1 MATVTLPNPGQL
13 VQVRQRRFVVARVVR
28 SEVSGGVAQQ
38 LGTAQHLVALK
49 SVDDES
55 GTDDLEVV
63 WELELDAHTFEGG
76 TLPAPTGFDDP
87 RRMDAFID
95 AVRWAAVSAADIR
108 TLQSPFRSGIEI
120 EDYQLDP
127 VVRAL
132 QMPRVNLLVADDVGL
147 GKTIESGLVTFEML
161 LRHRAR
167 TVLIV
172 CPASIQVQW
181 QEQMRDKFGLEF
193 RIIDSEAMRQL
204 RRSRGL
210 HVNPWA
216 HFPRLITSIDFIKRE
231 RPMRLFRDTLPAG
244 GEAVFPRRYDL
255 LVLDEAHNVAPAST
269 GNYAIDS
276 QRTACI
282 RTLVQHF
289 EHKLFLTAT
298 PHNGY
303 QESFTALLELLD
315 NQRFAVG
322 LPPTKEQLGAVM
334 IRRMK
339 SELSEREDGS
349 RRFADPDVAA
359 LPVSYSAAERRAHTV
374 LQEYSRARQKS
385 AGTPSERFACEFVL
399 KLLKKRMFSSPA
411 ALQSTLERHIE
422 SLKAAGAVAPNKATL
437 RAIQRQLDEVD
448 DDAADDDA
456 IEETIADAVGDATG
470 LFPKLAEQERGLLK
484 ELRAFADD
492 AVGRPDSKARAL
504 IEWLKTNIKPGG
516 AWGRER
522 VIIFTEYRATHKWL
536 KGLLAAEGLN
546 EKERLLELYGGMD
559 PKDREKI
566 KAAFQASPDESPV
579 RILLATDA
587 AAEGI
592 NLQNHCC
599 RLIHYEIPWN
609 PNRMEQRNGRVHR
622 HGQKSPV
629 VHLYHFVG
637 ATFDKNKDLQGVPAG
652 ELEGD
657 LEFLMRAA
665 IKVNAIREDLGK
677 VGPVIA
683 QQVEEAMLG
692 KRTKLDTQTAEKQNE
707 PVRQMLRLERKVRD
721 QIARLREQLQ
731 ESKTELRINPDNLRA
746 VVDVGLELARQPALK
761 PVPLRG
767 TSHTVYQVPALSGTW
782 SICSEGLTH
791 PHTQRVRPITFD
803 HAVAAGRDD
812 VVLVHLNHRLV
823 QMCLRLLRA
832 EMWTLESSTGLRRVT
847 ARIVPTDALGAIV
860 AVAHGRLVVIG
871 GDGHRLNEEVIEAAG
886 SLEGASFVRLNVGDT
901 KAALAAATHEV
912 APEAVRTA
920 LAAQWSQ
927 HSSALQ
933 GALEARMRERTRNV
947 ESFLQERAER
957 EVADIASI
965 LGQLERGIRA
975 QLAKP
980 LDEQLTLWTESEQD
994 QYKRNMASL
1003 RERLAQIPGEI
1014 ERESA
1019 AVRARYANPTPR
1031 VFPIGVTY
1039 LVPRRIADD
1048 MARRD
1053 AVRREANAAI
1063 DAKHAGSGQRGSG
1076 AAGGARS

>member
-1 MATVTLPNPGQL
+1 MATLAPPNPGQL
-13 VQVRQRRFVVARVVR
+13 VQVRQRRFVVARVLR
-28 SEVSGGVAQQ
+28 SEVAGTGDQQ
-38 LGTAQHLVALK
+38 SNAAQHLVALK

-63 WELELDAHTFEGG
+63 WELELDAHAFEGG

-147 GKTIESGLVTFEML
+147 GKTIEAGLVTFEML

-193 RIIDSEAMRQL
+193 RIIDSEAMRHL

-255 LVLDEAHNVAPAST
+255 LILDEAHNVAPAAT
-269 GNYAIDS
+269 GNYALDS

-303 QESFTALLELLD
+303 QESFTALLQLLD

-322 LPPTKEQLGAVM
+322 LPPTKDQLGAVM
-334 IRRMK
+334 VRRMK
-339 SELSEREDGS
+339 SELAEREDGS
-349 RRFADPDVAA
+349 RRFADPDVVA
-359 LPVSYSAAERRAHTV
+359 LPVAYTVAERRAHAA
-374 LQEYSRARQKS
+374 LQEYSRARQKN
-385 AGTPSERFACEFVL
+385 AGSPGERFACEFVL

-411 ALQSTLERHIE
+411 AFQSTLERHTQ
-422 SLKAAGAVAPNKATL
+422 SLAAAGAVVTGKAAL

-456 IEETIADAVGDATG
+456 IEETIGDAIEDASG
-470 LFPKLAEQERGLLK
+470 LFPKPGKPEQLLLK
-484 ELRAFADD
+484 ELRDFAND
-492 AVGRPDSKARAL
+492 AVGRPDCKAKAL
-504 IEWLKTNIKPGG
+504 IQWLKEHIKPAGV
-516 AWGRER
+516 WGRER

-536 KGLLAAEGLN
+536 KGLFAAEGLN
-546 EKERLLELYGGMD
+546 EKDRLLELYGGMD

-566 KAAFQASPDESPV
+566 KAAFQASPDDSPV

-622 HGQKSPV
+622 HGQKAPV

-637 ATFDKNKDLQGVPAG
+637 SAFDKNKDLQGVPAG
-652 ELEGD
+652 DLEGD

-692 KRTKLDTQTAEKQNE
+692 KRTRLDTQAAEKQNE
-707 PVRQMLRLERKVRD
+707 PVRQMLRLERKVRE

-731 ESKTELRINPDNLRA
+731 ESRIDLRISPDNIRA

-761 PVPLRG
+761 SVLLHG
-767 TSHTVYQVPALSGTW
+767 TPHTAYQVPPLSGTW
-782 SICSEGLTH
+782 SICAEGLTH
-791 PHTQRVRPITFD
+791 PHTHRVRPITFD

-832 EMWTLESSTGLRRVT
+832 EMWTLQTSTGLHRVT
-847 ARIVPTDALGAIV
+847 ARIVPTEALGSIV

-886 SLEGASFVRLNVGDT
+886 AIDGSRFTRLNVGET

-912 APEAVRTA
+912 ALEAVRAA
-920 LAAQWSQ
+920 LSAQWSQ

-933 GALEARMRERTRNV
+933 STLEARMRERTRNV
-947 ESFLQERAER
+947 ESFLQERADR
-957 EVADIASI
+957 EAADIAAI

-975 QLAKP
+975 QLDKP
-980 LDEQLTLWTESEQD
+980 LDEQLTLWTVSEQD
-994 QYKRNMASL
+994 QYKRNLASL
-1003 RERLAQIPGEI
+1003 RERLAQIPDEI
-1014 ERESA
+1014 ARETA
-1019 AVRARYANPTPR
+1019 AVRARYANPAPR

-1053 AVRREANAAI
+1053 TIRREANAAV
-1063 DAKHAGSGQRGSG
+1063 DAAPAGSGSR
-1076 AAGGARS
+1076 GARA